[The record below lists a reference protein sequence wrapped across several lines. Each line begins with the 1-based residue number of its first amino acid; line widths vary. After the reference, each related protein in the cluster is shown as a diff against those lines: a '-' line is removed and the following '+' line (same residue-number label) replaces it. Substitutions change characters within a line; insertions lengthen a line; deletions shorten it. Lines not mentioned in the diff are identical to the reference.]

1 MKKSIIAAVLGT
13 ALLSTTAIADQLD
26 VTGPTSGDLDWN
38 GSIES
43 ACGLQSFVDGI
54 VTANIN
60 QDTLSSTFSGGEVAS
75 VNVRTNTDGYT
86 LVLGEPKLLDA
97 DTEEDISQWAASFDI
112 DASATGVDL
121 MGNNTG
127 TVQQDAMGDIVFE
140 DAGSYEVEADATV
153 YANLKGGFPAGDYI
167 VRVPVTCVL
176 ETSTGDSTGQCG
188 AEGGNC
194 GNGGG
199 NGGGNG
205 TDNEGNN

>member
-1 MKKSIIAAVLGT
+1 MNKSILAALLGT
-13 ALLSTTAIADQLD
+13 ALFATTASAVQLD
-26 VTGPTSGDLDWN
+26 VTGPDNGNLDWL

-43 ACGLQSFVDGI
+43 ACGLQDFVDGR

-60 QDTLSSTFSGGEVAS
+60 QDTLSSTFSGGAVAS
-75 VNVRTNTDGYT
+75 VDVRTNTDGYT

-97 DTEEDISQWAASFDI
+97 DTEEDISQWAAEFDI

-121 MGNNTG
+121 MGNNAG
-127 TVQQDAMGDIVFE
+127 TLQQNSAGDIVFTNG
-140 DAGSYEVEADATV
+140 GSYEVEADATV

-176 ETSTGDSTGQCG
+176 EMS
-188 AEGGNC
+188 GNDGS
-194 GNGGG
+194 GNKGVGVG

-205 TDNEGNN
+205 TGNEGQGND